1 MDLDLSSTLAGVSA
15 SAAIP
20 LRHRSLTSPG
30 KAVYQGKFPLTAE
43 FRSGPRGYKKSY
55 EDWVEH
61 QLMPHG
67 HAVDLQTNVLRFEP
81 ENWEY
86 ANRFA
91 AEHPETMVLSTWRA
105 ASGMPKGVVDGGDPL
120 GESTI
125 SFPGH
130 WVLSPGTTLVQ
141 GINPTSEIVQVAST
155 TNMRRGP
162 ALLVETTNNGNTKL
176 WDRFEYVLI
185 QGVDDGANTVQ
196 VRREFNG
203 SPAARVFPAGT
214 TQLLPMPWDDRNRK
228 PYTDWF
234 FNLSDSCPRD
244 GNGKTAMDTLLEDMV
259 GPLRE
264 GGPLDLIAGI
274 DLASGPLTVNPEF
287 ADYDLDGIVDEDAI
301 YRNGVKTFYKRIR
314 EAIGQ
319 DGVLTTSLDYEF
331 SEYINGVNQ
340 EGLANPDD
348 PWEHVTR
355 TVNNVLSWEKFA
367 QLPVVGLAFQQ
378 HMDREETMLRV
389 QLQRLLSGYSV
400 CLGMA
405 ADVETGSGSEALD
418 EIKRIEL
425 YKGDEAQPHW
435 LGKAVSMSRP
445 AAMTP
450 NLLNGSNSNDKA
462 KAWDTIVPS
471 LGVKRGTLLVE
482 EDELVL
488 RPDEGDFAG
497 YLTLDLNF
505 ELEKKSDFVVYME
518 AISDDDQLLRK
529 ILLPQ
534 ISVDVE
540 HDAARAEITSKD
552 YLPLSFYVRGASAGT
567 VTVGFRFEHGGDIR
581 FRSLSVHKAAD
592 TLACEFENGVV
603 LANPSK
609 EDVSFDLN
617 ELFPG
622 RRGFQR
628 LSASVPRGAADI
640 PDEYYPQLRQAMELN
655 NGMRVDDT
663 TSLSVPQRNS
673 LFLIADSIAITDD
686 ASQENND
693 IDIGSVQVEET
704 APEPAAEVKQKD
716 EPASAY
722 DQTRIPESPVEQGQV
737 DQEVTQDEATSI
749 QEEEPINTMS
759 TDEEAWEAL
768 TQLNEELQNE
778 PSEDFVNSEDAIVF
792 SKSEEAP
799 GASQNESSSNKN
811 LLLLGVGI
819 MAAFAAIAIGV
830 AGFLVRKK
838 RSASLTM
845 NFDDESFGNAAGVKK
860 QRNFGGNGCGST
872 IRMGSC
878 DSLGD
883 TFHDNYI
890 SQSRSESSLGAIDD
904 AFEAGL
910 QKSTVRSVSHNG
922 VEEAIEVGFRE
933 VRL

>member
-1 MDLDLSSTLAGVSA
+1 MFFECVSLNIFSCHPIVSA
-15 SAAIP
+15 
-20 LRHRSLTSPG
+20 
-30 KAVYQGKFPLTAE
+30 
-43 FRSGPRGYKKSY
+43 
-55 EDWVEH
+55 
-61 QLMPHG
+61 
-67 HAVDLQTNVLRFEP
+67 LQ
-81 ENWEY
+81 
-86 ANRFA
+86 
-91 AEHPETMVLSTWRA
+91 
-105 ASGMPKGVVDGGDPL
+105 
-120 GESTI
+120 
-125 SFPGH
+125 
-130 WVLSPGTTLVQ
+130 
-141 GINPTSEIVQVAST
+141 
-155 TNMRRGP
+155 
-162 ALLVETTNNGNTKL
+162 
-176 WDRFEYVLI
+176 I
-185 QGVDDGANTVQ
+185 Q
-196 VRREFNG
+196 
-203 SPAARVFPAGT
+203 
-214 TQLLPMPWDDRNRK
+214 
-228 PYTDWF
+228 
-234 FNLSDSCPRD
+234 
-244 GNGKTAMDTLLEDMV
+244 
-259 GPLRE
+259 
-264 GGPLDLIAGI
+264 
-274 DLASGPLTVNPEF
+274 
-287 ADYDLDGIVDEDAI
+287 
-301 YRNGVKTFYKRIR
+301 
-314 EAIGQ
+314 
-319 DGVLTTSLDYEF
+319 
-331 SEYINGVNQ
+331 
-340 EGLANPDD
+340 GLANPDD

-450 NLLNGSNSNDKA
+450 NLLNGSNSDDKA

-482 EDELVL
+482 DDELVL

-505 ELEKKSDFVVYME
+505 ELEEKSDFVVYME
-518 AISDDDQLLRK
+518 AMSDDDQLLRK
-529 ILLPQ
+529 ILLPN

-603 LANPSK
+603 LVNPSK

-617 ELFPG
+617 EVFPG

-628 LSASVPRGAADI
+628 LSASAPHGAADI

-655 NGMRVDDT
+655 NGERIVGDT
-663 TSLSVPQRNS
+663 RLLSVPQRNS
-673 LFLIADSIAITDD
+673 LFLIAESIAITDD
-686 ASQENND
+686 ASQEHN
-693 IDIGSVQVEET
+693 DIGSVQVEET

-716 EPASAY
+716 EPTSAD
-722 DQTRIPESPVEQGQV
+722 DQTRSPESPMEQGQV
-737 DQEVTQDEATSI
+737 EQEVTQDEATNI

-768 TQLNEELQNE
+768 AQLNEELQNE
-778 PSEDFVNSEDAIVF
+778 PGEDFINSEDAIVF

-799 GASQNESSSNKN
+799 DASQNESSSNNN

-819 MAAFAAIAIGV
+819 MAALAAIAIGV

-838 RSASLTM
+838 RNASLTM
-845 NFDDESFGNAAGVKK
+845 NFDDESFGSAAGVKK

-883 TFHDNYI
+883 SFHDNYI
-890 SQSRSESSLGAIDD
+890 SQSRSESSLGAID
-904 AFEAGL
+904 AAIEAGL
-910 QKSTVRSVSHNG
+910 QAPTIRSVSHNG
-922 VEEAIEVGFRE
+922 VEEAIEVGIRE